1 VSATPEPVRSRETI
15 DTVAGLLAAVAM
27 LVSLLAVA
35 YRPVRIAP
43 ATIIIALVAVGIGG
57 RHHRLAAIAVV
68 VTGTAWFA
76 GMIIAIV
83 TKHPLF

>member
-1 VSATPEPVRSRETI
+1 MSTAPDAARSRETV
-15 DTVAGLLAAVAM
+15 DTIAGLLAAVAM
-27 LVSLLAVA
+27 LVSLIAIV

-57 RHHRLAAIAVV
+57 RHQRLAAVALGVA
-68 VTGTAWFA
+68 GTCWLA
-76 GMIIAIV
+76 GMIVAIV